1 MAKHTITP
9 ALDDALRQF
18 AARMPE
24 PAFLKVKPTTGAVLA
39 SEYPGLLTTEGKPLA
54 GHKLYLI
61 VTKFTKRRHLRQLR
75 QVYRSGGQPAL
86 VKHLQPYADFLKTE

>member
-1 MAKHTITP
+1 MDKHTITP
-9 ALDDALRQF
+9 DLDHALRQF

-24 PAFLKVKPTTGAVLA
+24 PAFSNVKPTLGAVLA
-39 SEYPGLLTTEGKPLA
+39 SEYPDLLTTDQKPLA

-61 VTKFTKRRHLRQLR
+61 VTKYTKRRHLRELR
-75 QVYRSGGQPAL
+75 KVYRAGGRPAL